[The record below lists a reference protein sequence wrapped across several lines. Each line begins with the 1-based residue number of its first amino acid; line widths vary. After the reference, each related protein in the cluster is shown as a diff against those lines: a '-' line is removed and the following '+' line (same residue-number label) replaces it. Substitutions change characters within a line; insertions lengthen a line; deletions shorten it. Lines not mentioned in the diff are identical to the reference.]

1 MKMTLD
7 EAIIHAKELSENQ
20 SICKDCREEHKQLAA
35 WLEELKQY
43 KEEQQEVQ
51 ETNLEH
57 YYDGLLKVGCSTFGV
72 TDGKIKNCNCTACSK
87 CEIRALDENEYCRI
101 NAIKWLASSYK
112 KQTYK
117 LTKFEHDI
125 LNAYK
130 DSGMLKPVSHYSA
143 MCELHEKGYFKDI
156 DTSIS
161 IHEILENYEIKGEEN
176 YDEINY

>member
-1 MKMTLD
+1 MKMTLN

-101 NAIKWLASSYK
+101 NAIKWLASPYK
-112 KQTYK
+112 KPTYK
-117 LTKFEHDI
+117 LNKFEYD
-125 LNAYK
+125 LLSSYANGYK
-130 DSGMLKPVSHYSA
+130 
-143 MCELHEKGYFKDI
+143 FKDI
-156 DTSIS
+156 IPLIVMKEKEYFKNVDKDAKITD
-161 IHEILENYEIKGEEN
+161 ILENCEIKGEEN
-176 YDEINY
+176 YD